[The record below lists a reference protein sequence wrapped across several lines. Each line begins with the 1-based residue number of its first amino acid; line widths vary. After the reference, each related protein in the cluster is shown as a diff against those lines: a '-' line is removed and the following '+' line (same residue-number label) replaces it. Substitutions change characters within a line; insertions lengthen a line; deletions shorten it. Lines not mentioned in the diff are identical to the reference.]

1 MQMADTTVPSPL
13 VVRDECWEFSEGKF
27 AQSHPNEADR
37 TYHYIF
43 GFPTVYVIS
52 SKKARSHRRD
62 NEYVAYVGETNDI
75 AARTRQHMK
84 ADPASREDW
93 RALSERARHDSSSVV
108 QYVIGHPHFNKS
120 LTLDVENRM
129 MQYLL
134 SVDAVKSLNNRR
146 TNPQGDYYPRNELG
160 SIFSKAWRELHRLD
174 PDLFP
179 TEALIRDSAVFKAS
193 PFHCLS
199 KEQREAEEQILAAV
213 EEARSMADDGDSEFG
228 KLILVQGAAGTGKT
242 VLISHLFYQL
252 AGDFE
257 SSESDEDAKAGPLG
271 PSRPEAFLLIN
282 HDEQRHVYNE
292 IARKLNLQNKF
303 DQVVLKPTTFI
314 NQRTVWGPSEGKKK
328 NWRGSHPK
336 EKVDVALID
345 EAHLLLTQSNQA
357 YLGNNMLLD
366 VMRRARVTVAVFDP
380 EQILNSSQ
388 QWTASDLDTILGA
401 EQSSPRHFESVR
413 LGESKMFDRKTI
425 TLQQQF
431 RIAANDQLIGWID
444 RLIDDGVVGKI
455 PESRG
460 YFREGHY
467 VDEPYDIRVFDS
479 PVELFR
485 AVSFAARGMG
495 EERGLSRVLATYDWP
510 YSGNRKNETDPDGF
524 WNVEL
529 HEGVDGIWRMG
540 LAADDASGIDDLDA
554 SADSRRF
561 CHPWNY
567 MLSKQADGKSIGC
580 LCWAENPETLNEIGS
595 TYTIQGFDLNI
606 AGVII
611 GPSVK
616 YRDGHIVFDAK
627 GSQNSKAVQ
636 KRGGEVDYSAQ
647 NLRNELNVLLK
658 RGVHGLYLFA
668 VDPEL
673 QKALREAS
681 R

>member
-1 MQMADTTVPSPL
+1 MSDTTVPSPL
-13 VVRDECWEFSEGKF
+13 VVRDEYWEFSEGKF
-27 AQSHPNEADR
+27 AQSHPDESDK

-52 SKKARSHRRD
+52 SKRARSHRRGD
-62 NEYVAYVGETNDI
+62 EYVAYVGETNDI
-75 AARTRQHMK
+75 TARTRQHMK
-84 ADPASREDW
+84 ADPSSRDDW
-93 RALSERARHDSSSVV
+93 RALSERAEHDHSSVV

-134 SVDAVKSLNNRR
+134 SVDAVTGLNNRR
-146 TNPQGDYYPRNELG
+146 TNPQGDYYPRSELN
-160 SIFSKAWRELHRLD
+160 SIFSKAWRALHVFD
-174 PDLFP
+174 SELFP
-179 TEALIRDSAVFKAS
+179 AEALIQDSALFKAS

-199 KEQREAEEQILAAV
+199 KEQREAEEQILSAV
-213 EEARSMADDGDSEFG
+213 AEACSMASGCDSEFG

-252 AGDFE
+252 MGDFE
-257 SSESDEDAKAGPLG
+257 DYGLDVADKHGMNANL
-271 PSRPEAFLLIN
+271 RPDAFLLIN
-282 HDEQRHVYNE
+282 HEEQKHVYNE
-292 IARKLNLQNKF
+292 IACKLNLQKKF
-303 DQVVLKPTTFI
+303 DQIVLKPTSFI
-314 NQRTVWGPSEGKKK
+314 NQRTVWGPSQGKKK
-328 NWRGSHPK
+328 NWKGSHPK
-336 EKVDVALID
+336 KKVDVALID

-357 YLGNNMLLD
+357 YLGDNMLLD
-366 VMRRARVTVAVFDP
+366 VMRRAKVTVAVFDP

-388 QWTASDLDTILGA
+388 QWTTSDLNTILGDG
-401 EQSSPRHFESVR
+401 QLSSRSFQSVR
-413 LGESKMFDRKTI
+413 LGDSLAFDRKTVE
-425 TLQQQF
+425 LKHQF
-431 RIAANDQLIGWID
+431 RIAANAQLIEWID

-455 PESRG
+455 PESKG
-460 YFREGHY
+460 YFREGLF
-467 VDEPYDIRVFDS
+467 VGDPYDIRVFDS

-485 AVSFAARGMG
+485 AVSFAARGPE

-510 YSGNRKNETDPDGF
+510 YSSKRKNGSDPDGL

-529 HEGVDGIWRMG
+529 HKDSGGVWRMG
-540 LAADDASGIDDLDA
+540 LAEGDTLGMDDLD
-554 SADSRRF
+554 SPADSRRF

-567 MLSKQADGKSIGC
+567 MLSKQAGSKSIGR
-580 LCWAENPETLNEIGS
+580 LAWAENPETLNEIGS

-616 YRDGHIVFDAK
+616 YRGGHIVFDAK
-627 GSQNSKAVQ
+627 SSQNSKAVQ
-636 KRGGEVDYSAQ
+636 KRGGEIDYSVQ

-673 QKALREAS
+673 QKALKDAS

>member
-1 MQMADTTVPSPL
+1 MADTIIPSPL
-13 VVRDECWEFSEGKF
+13 VVRDEYWEFSEGKF
-27 AQSHPNEADR
+27 AQSHPDETDK
-37 TYHYIF
+37 TQHYIF
-43 GFPTVYVIS
+43 GFPTVYVVS
-52 SKKARSHRRD
+52 SKRPRQHRRG

-75 AARTRQHMK
+75 TARTRQHMK
-84 ADPASREDW
+84 ADPSSRDDW
-93 RALSERARHDSSSVV
+93 RALSNRAERDHSSVV

-134 SVDAVKSLNNRR
+134 SVDAVTSLNNRR
-146 TNPQGDYYPRNELG
+146 TNPQGDYYPRNELD
-160 SIFSKAWRELHRLD
+160 SIFSKAWRELHRFD

-179 TEALIRDSAVFKAS
+179 AEALVRDSAVFKAS

-199 KEQREAEEQILAAV
+199 KEQREAEEQILDAV
-213 EEARSMADDGDSEFG
+213 AEARSMAGDDDSEFG

-252 AGDFE
+252 MGDFDDLKSGE
-257 SSESDEDAKAGPLG
+257 GARSDISAS
-271 PSRPEAFLLIN
+271 SRPEAFLLIN
-282 HDEQRHVYNE
+282 HEEQKRVYNE
-292 IARKLNLQNKF
+292 IACKLNLQKKF
-303 DQVVLKPTTFI
+303 DQVVLKPTSFI
-314 NQRTVWGPSEGKKK
+314 NQQTDWGPSQGRKK
-328 NWRGSHPK
+328 NWKGSHPK
-336 EKVDVALID
+336 KKVDVALID

-366 VMRRARVTVAVFDP
+366 VMRRAKVTVAVFDP

-388 QWTASDLDTILGA
+388 QWSASDLNTILGDGRL
-401 EQSSPRHFESVR
+401 SSRRFQSVR
-413 LGESKMFDRKTI
+413 LSDSPAFERKTVE
-425 TLQQQF
+425 LKHQF
-431 RIAANDQLIGWID
+431 RIAASDQLIGWID
-444 RLIDDGVVGKI
+444 RLIDDGIIGKI

-460 YFREGHY
+460 YFREGRF
-467 VDEPYDIRVFDS
+467 VEDPYDIRVFDS
-479 PVELFR
+479 PAELFR
-485 AVSFAARGMG
+485 AVSFAARGPE

-510 YSGNRKNETDPDGF
+510 YSSKRKNESDPDGF
-524 WNVEL
+524 WNVGL
-529 HEGVDGIWRMG
+529 HEDPDGTWRMG
-540 LAADDASGIDDLDA
+540 LADGDTLGIDDLDGP
-554 SADSRRF
+554 ADSRRF

-567 MLSKQADGKSIGC
+567 MLSKQADSKSIGR
-580 LCWAENPETLNEIGS
+580 LAWAENPETLNEIGS

-627 GSQNSKAVQ
+627 SSQNSKAVQ
-636 KRGGEVDYSAQ
+636 KRGGEIDYSVQ

-673 QKALREAS
+673 QKALKDAS